1 MTAADGMMSFLTPAG
16 LRRNLWYAGIILFL
30 LAACVTVN
38 AAPIVTI
45 IDDDTGSIKA
55 IESVKSVADRYG
67 VKVTFAAVASFLQKK
82 PDVADRLRQYEKEGH
97 EVASHAFTHSEK
109 VWKAGIATDFRA
121 IEQEINSAE
130 AVFKEFGLHPRTFVY
145 PFGKFPRAVCPEI
158 FKIVR
163 RYYPAAFNARG
174 DINLPGEIH
183 PLYISR
189 HPMRKH
195 NSMLM
200 VKRLIDKAAAAD
212 RSWVVI
218 LTHSSN
224 SDFSAAMLEEII
236 RYAKKSGA
244 VFLPASQAW
253 QQAASW
259 PQISEERIPDYNRFG
274 DYINAAYFHLPYLLA
289 AGAAGAVLTGG
300 LIFLLLRRVK
310 RYTPKVRKNQADL

>member
-1 MTAADGMMSFLTPAG
+1 MTATDGMMSFLPPAG
-16 LRRNLWYAGIILFL
+16 LRRSSWYAGVVLIL
-30 LAACVTVN
+30 LAACATVN

-67 VKVTFAAVASFLQKK
+67 VKVTFAAVASFLQKT

-97 EVASHAFTHSEK
+97 EVASHGLTHSEK
-109 VWKAGIATDFRA
+109 IWKAGIATDLRA
-121 IEQEINSAE
+121 IEQEMISSE
-130 AVFKEFGLHPRTFVY
+130 ALFKEFGLHPRTFVY

-158 FKIVR
+158 FKIIR
-163 RYYPAAFNARG
+163 KYYPAAFNARG
-174 DINLPGEIH
+174 DINLPGETH

-200 VKRLIDKAAAAD
+200 VKRLIDKASAAD

-244 VFLPASQAW
+244 VFLPASEAW
-253 QQAASW
+253 RQTASW
-259 PQISEERIPDYNRFG
+259 PQLSDEGIPDYSRLG
-274 DYINAAYFHLPYLLA
+274 DYANAAYFHLPYLLA
-289 AGAAGAVLTGG
+289 VAAAGAGLSGG
-300 LIFLLLRRVK
+300 LLFLLLRR
-310 RYTPKVRKNQADL
+310 RRKSKKILR

>member
-1 MTAADGMMSFLTPAG
+1 MTAADGMMSFLDRTG
-16 LRRNLWYAGIILFL
+16 LRINLWYAGIVLFL
-30 LAACVTVN
+30 LTACATVN

-45 IDDDTGSIKA
+45 IDDDAGSVKA

-67 VKVTFAAVASFLQKK
+67 VKVTFAAVASFLQKT
-82 PDVADRLRQYEKEGH
+82 PDVAVRLRQYEEAGH
-97 EVASHAFTHSEK
+97 EVASHAFTHSGR
-109 VWKAGIATDFRA
+109 VWNAGMATDFRA
-121 IEQEINSAE
+121 IEQEISSAE

-163 RYYPAAFNARG
+163 KYYPAAFNARG

-200 VKRLIDKAAAAD
+200 VKRLIDKAAAAE

-244 VFLPASQAW
+244 VFLPAFQAW
-253 QQAASW
+253 RQTASW
-259 PQISEERIPDYNRFG
+259 VQISEERIPEYNRFD

-289 AGAAGAVLTGG
+289 TGVAGAVLVGG
-300 LIFLLLRRVK
+300 LIFLLRRRRVK
-310 RYTPKVRKNQADL
+310 M